1 LASDRLVD
9 HVVTLR
15 SLTVDRQKEAEEAK
29 LHHRQRI
36 LQTTTLQ
43 GAVETHI
50 RFCSRKRKIRKNFD
64 QEFFS
69 SEDLYFVGRP
79 QRS

>member
-1 LASDRLVD
+1 MSALLQHQNCD

-64 QEFFS
+64 QDFFH
-69 SEDLYFVGRP
+69 
-79 QRS
+79 QKI